1 MVAVLLSTEL
11 VLLEPVPAL
20 ALLLLLLPPLLL
32 RLFEAVELDVDL
44 LQPGSPASAAVA
56 APTCVVVLW
65 AAIAFDAPAPNGP
78 APASARVVAIAFVLL
93 APGDDSID
101 VASGFS
107 ETPMP
112 SVL

>member
-65 AAIAFDAPAPNGP
+65 AAIAVDAPAPNGP
-78 APASARVVAIAFVLL
+78 PASARVVAIAFVLL